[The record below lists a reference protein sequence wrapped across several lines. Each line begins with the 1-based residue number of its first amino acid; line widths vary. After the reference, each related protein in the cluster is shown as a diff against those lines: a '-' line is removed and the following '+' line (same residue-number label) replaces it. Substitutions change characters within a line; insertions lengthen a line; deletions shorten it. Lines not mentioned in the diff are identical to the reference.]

1 MSTLSCEQ
9 CEDLLPGYL
18 LDALGP
24 EEAASVAEH
33 LHTCVQCQASQSAY
47 EMVLERLA
55 EAIAWQTPPSTVQP
69 RLMSAIGAD
78 LTSAAS
84 REMEQRRRRRGLPW
98 VAVWAVANVILC
110 LGLGWWGWTAWQVVA
125 RVRANE
131 QALVQQ
137 IDIQKQALALLTAP
151 DSQRAILSGE
161 GSQSRGVLLLR
172 ATAPEAVL
180 IVLDLPVLKPDRAY
194 QLWLG
199 REGGRDNGGVFQVDA
214 RGFGILHIQAPMPF
228 ASYQR
233 VGITEEPASGSPGPT
248 TARVIGGKL

>member
-55 EAIAWQTPPSTVQP
+55 EAIAWQAPPPTVQP
-69 RLMSAIGAD
+69 RLMSVISAELTPGA
-78 LTSAAS
+78 SGEAGKP
-84 REMEQRRRRRGLPW
+84 RRRRGLPW

-110 LGLGWWGWTAWQVVA
+110 LGLGWWAWTARQDVIRA
-125 RVRANE
+125 RANE

-137 IDIQKQALALLTAP
+137 IDKQNQVLAFLTAP
-151 DSQRAILSGE
+151 DSHRAVLSAE

-172 ATAPEAVL
+172 ATTPEAVL

-199 REGGRDNGGVFQVDA
+199 REGGRDDGGVFQVDA
-214 RGFGILHIQAPMPF
+214 RGFGILRIQAPMPF
-228 ASYQR
+228 ASYNR

-248 TARVIGGKL
+248 SPRVIGGKL